1 MSAEENKAIYLRV
14 VEDLNQGDLESS
26 LAFTAPDATLN
37 GQPLGREGDRHRAEI
52 LAAAFP
58 DQRYDILELVAEG
71 DKLVVR
77 WRMSGTHEGE
87 LAGPTMTIAP
97 TGKSIDIWGIS
108 MYRMEGGHGQGDLGA
123 LRHDGVPGAARRP
136 PRPGQLG
143 EASPTY
149 LRRLLMAFGPR
160 VGALPLFQTVS
171 KLP

>member
-71 DKLVVR
+71 DMLVVR

-108 MYRMEGGHGQGDLGA
+108 MYRMEGGMAKEIWERLDMMEFL
-123 LRHDGVPGAARRP
+123 
-136 PRPGQLG
+136 GQLG
-143 EASPTY
+143 VLPDGTVRRGQPDLHSSSPEGFWAPQS
-149 LRRLLMAFGPR
+149 MP
-160 VGALPLFQTVS
+160 VPLFQTVS